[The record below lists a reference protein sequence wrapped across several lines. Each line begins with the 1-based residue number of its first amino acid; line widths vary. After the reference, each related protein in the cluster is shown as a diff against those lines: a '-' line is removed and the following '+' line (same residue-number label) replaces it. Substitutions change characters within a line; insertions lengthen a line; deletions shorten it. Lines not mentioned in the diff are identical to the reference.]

1 MRVRIFGT
9 VCCVLLLLIASSRMP
24 VSSATGDNEAR
35 RAWAAAH
42 APAALETGDVAIIVN
57 PKNSASDITFDVLRK
72 YFKAERGQWP
82 SGMKVVVAMRQPP
95 GQSERGAVLRAIYGW
110 DENYYQKYFRQGH
123 FNESIQ
129 QAPKELNTTYA
140 MIQYVHYTPGAIGYV
155 LADQVDYAKVKVL
168 SVDGR
173 KPGDDGYRIK

>member
-1 MRVRIFGT
+1 MRVRIFGA
-9 VCCVLLLLIASSRMP
+9 VCVLLLSLASQRMD
-24 VSSATGDNEAR
+24 VSSASANEAR
-35 RAWAAAH
+35 GAFAAT
-42 APAALETGDVAIIVN
+42 PRAALQNGDVAIIVN
-57 PKNSASDITFDVLRK
+57 PKNSARDISFDTLRK

-82 SGMKVVVAMRQPP
+82 NGTKVVIAMRQPP
-95 GQSERGAVLRAIYGW
+95 GQSERGAILRSIYGW

-123 FNESIQ
+123 FNETIQ

-155 LADQVDYAKVKVL
+155 RADQVDYSKVNVL

-173 KPGDDGYRIK
+173 KPGEAGYRIK